1 MAERLVYV
9 VNDEEI
15 FLVDIGNTRIKYCAL
30 PDADNEPIAVGTIEA
45 LYEPLTRAGCK
56 LIYVASVRE
65 EAAVDALRQIV
76 EGKNIRLEVVN
87 TEKSAFGITNSY
99 ENPATMGVDRWLAMI
114 AGAGMTKKKA
124 FCVIDVGTAI
134 TTDFVFNGQHLGG
147 WITPGFHS
155 MRNGLINSTKR
166 VFGDESVPDKLQP
179 GISTQMCVA
188 NGCLAAVQGVFL
200 SAIAYLN
207 SKQTDFDVILG
218 GGDKKLFAFPE
229 SGGSILAANLV
240 VQGLARYAKREIS

>member
-1 MAERLVYV
+1 MVSSEQV
-9 VNDEEI
+9 
-15 FLVDIGNTRIKYCAL
+15 FLVDMGNTRIKYCSL
-30 PDADNEPIAVGTIEA
+30 PRANDEPHAVNSVEA
-45 LYEPLTRAGCK
+45 LCK
-56 LIYVASVRE
+56 QLEDENCKHVFVASVRDE
-65 EAAVDALRQIV
+65 VETERLRALCNA
-76 EGKNIRLEVVN
+76 KNIRFHNIE
-87 TEKSAFGITNSY
+87 TEKNAFNIKNRY
-99 ENPATMGVDRWLAMI
+99 QNPSTMGVDRWLAMI
-114 AGAGMTKKKA
+114 AAEEMTTKSA

-155 MRNGLINSTKR
+155 MKKGLLGSTKR
-166 VFGDESVPDKLQP
+166 VFGDDTVPEHLFA
-179 GISTQMCVA
+179 GTSTQECVA

-200 SAIAYLN
+200 SAIAYLS

-229 SGGSILAANLV
+229 SSGSILAANLV

>member
-1 MAERLVYV
+1 MVSENEV
-9 VNDEEI
+9 

-30 PDADNEPIAVGTIEA
+30 RDALSEPDAVDTIQS
-45 LYEPLTRAGCK
+45 LYTPLRAANCK
-56 LIYVASVRE
+56 VIYVASVRE
-65 EAAVDALRQIV
+65 ESALKALRQEFEGENVRIV
-76 EGKNIRLEVVN
+76 EVK
-87 TEKSAFGITNSY
+87 TEQTAFGITNSY
-99 ENPATMGVDRWLAMI
+99 ENPASMGVDRWLAMI
-114 AGAGMTKKKA
+114 AAEELTTKSA

-134 TTDFVFNGQHLGG
+134 TTDFVVDGQHLGG

-166 VFGDESVPDKLQP
+166 VFGDESVPDELQA
-179 GISTQMCVA
+179 GTSTQMCVA
-188 NGCLAAVQGVFL
+188 NGCLAAVQGVFF

-218 GGDKKLFAFPE
+218 GGDKKLFAFPD

>member
-1 MAERLVYV
+1 MVSENEV
-9 VNDEEI
+9 

-30 PDADNEPIAVGTIEA
+30 RDALGEPVAVDTIQS
-45 LYEPLTRAGCK
+45 LYEPLTAANCK
-56 LIYVASVRE
+56 VIYVASVRE
-65 EAAVDALRQIV
+65 ESALKALRQEFDGKNVRIV
-76 EGKNIRLEVVN
+76 EVN
-87 TEKSAFGITNSY
+87 TEQTAFGITNSY

-114 AGAGMTKKKA
+114 AADELTSKSA

-134 TTDFVFNGQHLGG
+134 TTDFVVDGQHLGG

-155 MRNGLINSTKR
+155 MRNGLLNSTKR
-166 VFGDESVPDKLQP
+166 VFGDESVPHELQA
-179 GISTQMCVA
+179 GTSTQMCVA